1 MATSDVAPGA
11 ETIEVV
17 SVEGRPATELARN
30 ALGLPALFFCIATAA
45 APMTALLF
53 NVPVIVSGSGWAA
66 PATFIIAAVALLIF
80 TVGYVEMA
88 RRVTSAG
95 GFYSFVSHGFGQ
107 VLGLG
112 TAGLV
117 TACYAVMSAAIA
129 GVFAYFANTTIDEWL
144 SINIPVWALLA
155 FLIAVNLSFA
165 WFDIKITAR
174 ILGVFFV
181 AEVLGALLLA
191 VVILIKGGG
200 PEGLSAAPLNPAKVF
215 DNPSAISVFGAAAP
229 GIALF
234 GAFWSWVGYESA
246 PNYGEEARQ
255 NARILPIA
263 TYGTVILLGVIY
275 VLVTYAFVVGW
286 GPEHAAP
293 AVAAQFEG
301 ETISAFYPLTSSF
314 VGTWLTDAFKVL
326 IITSTFACQLAFFNT
341 AARYLFAMGRERVA
355 PKALGLTH
363 PKHRTPYVAS
373 AVVAIALV
381 IYDGAFQLSDSSTEA
396 ALLKLG
402 TWSPLLGVL
411 GILGIQALVSFAIIR
426 HFLVNDR
433 EHFHWLK
440 TFLAPLVGGCLMAYF
455 AYLLIHNRGT
465 LAGAGDATFIEVLPW
480 SVLALFLIGVAAAL
494 WYRLRDTA
502 RYAAIGRFVHEEA

>member
-11 ETIEVV
+11 DSIEVV
-17 SVEGRPATELARN
+17 SIEGRPATELARN

-144 SINIPVWALLA
+144 HVAIPVWALLA
-155 FLIAVNLSFA
+155 FLIAVNLGFA

-174 ILGVFFV
+174 ILGAFFV

-191 VVILIKGGG
+191 VVILAKGGAN
-200 PEGLSAAPLNPAKVF
+200 GLSAAPLNPVKVF
-215 DNPSAISVFGAAAP
+215 DNPSAVSVFGAAAP

-246 PNYGEEARQ
+246 PNYGEEAKG
-255 NARILPIA
+255 NSRILPIA

-286 GPEHAAP
+286 GTDHAAG
-293 AVAAQFEG
+293 AVAAQYEG

-314 VGTWLTDAFKVL
+314 VGEWLTDAFKVL

-341 AARYLFAMGRERVA
+341 AARYLFAMGRERIA
-355 PKALGLTH
+355 PAALGRVH

-373 AVVAIALV
+373 AVVAVALV

-440 TFLAPLVGGCLMAYF
+440 TLVAPLVGGCLMAFF
-455 AYLLIHNRGT
+455 AYLLIDNRGT
-465 LAGAGDATFIEVLPW
+465 LAGAGGATFIKVLPW
-480 SVLALFLIGVAAAL
+480 SVLGIFLVGVAVAL